1 MTNEH
6 LLALEAALKLHGE
19 TAEANNR
26 RLAAQMGAIPG
37 APAALRRFLAT
48 RGMNSEQI
56 KGILDCK
63 IPAEILPA
71 LLDLAPPKN

>member
-6 LLALEAALKLHGE
+6 LITLEAALKLHGE

-37 APAALRRFLAT
+37 APDALRRFLAT

-63 IPAEILPA
+63 IPAEALPA
-71 LLDLAPPKN
+71 LLNLSAPRN